1 MPTRIIPD
9 PATPLILPAMK
20 RMRGDSQ
27 SLAFPAPAPAPANL
41 ASATPVDFHIIT
53 ERENIDDHENGTDP
67 LATSPAAVTS
77 LIARQRPAYE
87 KLAIGPLMVFGEMI
101 TGEYILVELQFN
113 VCKIQKIPIPFPP
126 LTYYFLL
133 VSYHKGGHYLEVLR
147 LGKQMTTGRSAS
159 DCPSYR
165 SLHQAFVADSGG
177 FVPAFYRG
185 FLPWGLGQC
194 LKGVPVLFVQSEA
207 LYQLHNR
214 AGWSQGAAEKASG
227 FIGGASMGLFV
238 CPLQV
243 VKVQVVASPHLNAL
257 SPLAACIKVVRT
269 TGLSS
274 LYHGLLPMTVRRS
287 LDWGI
292 RFTVSSEVKARVV
305 ERRRAAG
312 RSTDLPIHE
321 LIGCGL
327 VGGAFSALTHPIDN
341 VITNSQKPM
350 PPGAKRD
357 LLSVVGRMY
366 AESGH
371 RAFTRGFAIKIVDNA
386 YHMAWMYGVGTVVY
400 DHIRK
405 AWTPEGGRM

>member
-1 MPTRIIPD
+1 
-9 PATPLILPAMK
+9 MK
-20 RMRGDSQ
+20 RMRIEMEPSA
-27 SLAFPAPAPAPANL
+27 SLASTSSPASS
-41 ASATPVDFHIIT
+41 ASAATTSSNSRSIDRDGT
-53 ERENIDDHENGTDP
+53 RENDNHTSCENEADT
-67 LATSPAAVTS
+67 LATSPTAAS
-77 LIARQRPAYE
+77 IFARQRPAYE

-101 TGEYILVELQFN
+101 T
-113 VCKIQKIPIPFPP
+113 
-126 LTYYFLL
+126 
-133 VSYHKGGHYLEVLR
+133 GGHYLEVLR

-165 SLHQAFVADSGG
+165 SLHQTCVADSGG

-185 FLPWGLGQC
+185 FLPWGLAQC

-207 LYQLHNR
+207 LYQLRTR

-227 FIGGASMGLFV
+227 FIGGASMGIFV

-243 VKVQVVASPHLNAL
+243 VKVQVVASPHMNAM
-257 SPLAACIKVVRT
+257 SPFQACVKVVREK
-269 TGLSS
+269 GLSS
-274 LYHGLLPMTVRRS
+274 LYHGLLPMTIRRS

-292 RFTVSSEVKARVV
+292 RFTVSSEVKSRVV

-312 RSTDLPIHE
+312 RSTDLPVIE

-357 LLSVVGRMY
+357 LLSVVKRMY

-400 DHIRK
+400 DHIRNTL
-405 AWTPEGGRM
+405 TPEGGRM